1 MDQQSQEP
9 EGKRRRPSK
18 RRIASFRVIAILM
31 PFLALFLLELSLRVF
46 HYGHELG
53 LFMEYPGDQR
63 FLVLN
68 PHASKRYFSDPSL
81 APSGNSELFKKV
93 KDKNT
98 CRIFVLGE
106 STTIG
111 YPYFHNGSFHRWLQY
126 RLMRTFPDRNFE
138 IINLS
143 MTAVNSYTVS
153 GFAKELVNYEPDA
166 VLIYCGQN
174 EYYGAMGVGSTNTFS
189 GSPAAIHLLLELRQL
204 RLTQLL
210 SSLRKKITGLF
221 GNGNANAG
229 TLMQQMAGDQRIAYG
244 SKLYYRGIDQFRSN
258 MEEALHLFN
267 QHHIPVFVSNLVSN
281 EKGLQPFVSI
291 GTDSLRSP
299 GFDKYYRLGMSAM
312 GRNERPAAYG
322 FFREAN
328 RDYGGHALCNYYMA
342 QLSYEQGDYRQAE
355 ACFSKALDLDG
366 LRFRAPSQLNV
377 VITQLCNKYPNAHL
391 VDTRAEFEFHSD
403 HHIIGSELI
412 LEHVH
417 PNLEGYA
424 LMSDAFYEALKKGG
438 IIRTDKTKEMD
449 LQQLEREMPITPVDS
464 LAGAYKIARLKMNW
478 PFRANRQADSF
489 RTENGIEEYG
499 EDARMQNPRSEEQ
512 KLARKLAFEHAPWME
527 VMEYLYDY
535 YIGNN
540 NLLQAKT
547 VMEAKVLEQP
557 AEPGYYERTG
567 NICGKLNDFKDAAFY
582 FKKAFDL
589 SPSFEQARVLFVLY
603 LNLDRPLDA
612 MPYIDYAAGSRTDG
626 RLNVVKRNTEEI
638 IRLERELVKDT
649 LNVGALNR
657 IAGEYAGMGNKAGA
671 LKYLEKAKVARL
683 MGDQQPAQYL
693 K

>member
-1 MDQQSQEP
+1 MDPQGQGPKVE
-9 EGKRRRPSK
+9 RRRPSK
-18 RRIASFRVIAILM
+18 RRIASFRIIAILM

-46 HYGHELG
+46 HYGHELD

-81 APSGNSELFKKV
+81 APSGNSEPFKKV

-189 GSPAAIHLLLELRQL
+189 GSPAAIHILLKLRQL

-210 SSLRKKITGLF
+210 SSLHKSLF
-221 GNGNANAG
+221 GRGNANAG
-229 TLMQQMAGDQRIAYG
+229 TLMQRMAGDQRIAYG
-244 SKLYYRGIDQFRSN
+244 SKLYYRGIGQFRSN

-267 QHHIPVFVSNLVSN
+267 EHHIPVFVSNLVSN

-291 GTDSLRSP
+291 GTDSLRNP
-299 GFDKYYRLGMSAM
+299 GFDKYYRLGVSAI
-312 GRNERPAAYG
+312 GGNEPQAAYG

-328 RDYGGHALCNYYMA
+328 RDYGGHALCNYYMG
-342 QLSYEQGDYRQAE
+342 QLNYELGDYRQAE
-355 ACFSKALDLDG
+355 AFFSKALDLDG
-366 LRFRAPSQLNV
+366 LRFRAPSQLNA

-391 VDTRAEFEFHSD
+391 VDTRAEFQFHSD

-438 IIRTDKTKEMD
+438 IIRADKTKEMD
-449 LQQLEREMPITPVDS
+449 LPQLEREMPITLVDS
-464 LAGAYKIARLKMNW
+464 LAGAYKIARLKTNW
-478 PFRANRQADSF
+478 PFQTNGQADSF
-489 RTENGIEEYG
+489 QTGSGMKEYDK
-499 EDARMQNPRSEEQ
+499 DAGKQNPRSEEQ
-512 KLARKLAFEHAPWME
+512 KLAGKLAFEHAGWME

-535 YIGNN
+535 YVSNN
-540 NLLQAKT
+540 NLLQAKI

-557 AEPGYYERTG
+557 SEPGYYERAG
-567 NICGKLNDFKDAAFY
+567 NICGKLNDFENAAFY

-603 LNLDRPLDA
+603 LDLDKPLDA
-612 MPYIDYAAGSRTDG
+612 MPYINYAASNQTDR
-626 RLNVVKRNTEEI
+626 RLNVVKNNTEAI

-649 LNVGALNR
+649 LDMGVLNR

-671 LKYLEKAKVARL
+671 LKYLEKAKKGHAN
-683 MGDQQPAQYL
+683 GEQQPARYL